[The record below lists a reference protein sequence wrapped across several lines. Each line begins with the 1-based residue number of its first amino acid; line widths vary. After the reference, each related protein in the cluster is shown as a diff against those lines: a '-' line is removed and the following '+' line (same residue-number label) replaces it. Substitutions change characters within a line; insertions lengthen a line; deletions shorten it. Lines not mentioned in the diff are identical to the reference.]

1 MRTRLCDSL
10 APQNNGRPCIGFAEQ
25 SDYCNSEACPSKLG
39 IGVETDHYG
48 SVLDIHVLISVG
60 DGSSSDS
67 LQQNKQEQ
75 EKKERQQ
82 QTYHGPTRGDLPN
95 LHPDSTL
102 QKKLN
107 QNKDGLQSNTATA
120 SGSGDLQTD
129 INVQQGGNGTKLEVV
144 MVADIQADRPSGS
157 RVQLI

>member
-1 MRTRLCDSL
+1 MRPLYQAST
-10 APQNNGRPCIGFAEQ
+10 
-25 SDYCNSEACPSKLG
+25 
-39 IGVETDHYG
+39 
-48 SVLDIHVLISVG
+48 VLISVG
-60 DGSSSDS
+60 DGSSSDN